1 MEEIRF
7 GCVGVGGK
15 GSSDSAAANN
25 QQAHGS
31 KVVAV
36 CDIDDGTLEGVKKKF
51 PGAKGYNDF
60 RKMLDEMGKSI
71 DAVTVRYARSQSCPC
86 CHDGNGYGETL
97 FLPKTSFAFD
107 LRGASDGRNG
117 P

>member
-1 MEEIRF
+1 MANKTTRRTFVKSTAALGLGCWVAGGVSAKQSRSALEEIRF

-51 PGAKGYNDF
+51 PGAKHFNDF
-60 RKMLDEMGKSI
+60 RVMLEKMGDSI
-71 DAVTVRYARSQSCPC
+71 DAVTVSTP
-86 CHDGNGYGETL
+86 
-97 FLPKTSFAFD
+97 FL
-107 LRGASDGRNG
+107 N
-117 P
+117 